1 VSKNV
6 ASLELP
12 DGTGV
17 RQRTKEQRPGQ
28 ILEAAFA
35 EFAEKGYAAARLEDV
50 ARRIGVT
57 KGTIYVYFPSKQE
70 LFQQVCRSFLLP
82 VFDEM
87 ERLPEEFHGTAAD
100 LLRAILAIGY
110 RDLVATPRSREFL
123 RLMIGEASREPELV
137 AFYSREL
144 IHRGN
149 GALRAVLARGVATG
163 EFRPDA
169 ARLLDAFPEILVA
182 PTVLATLNRLMLGD
196 PGDVDTTDQME
207 AHLALLLDGLR
218 ARP

>member
-1 VSKNV
+1 MSKNV

-12 DGTGV
+12 DGTGI

-28 ILEAAFA
+28 ILEAALA
-35 EFAEKGYAAARLEDV
+35 EFSEKGYAAARLEDV

-57 KGTIYVYFPSKQE
+57 KGTIYCYFPSKQE

-87 ERLPEEFHGTAAD
+87 ERLPEEFEGTAAE
-100 LLRAILAIGY
+100 LLRALLAIGY

-169 ARLLDAFPEILVA
+169 ARRLDAFPEILVA

-207 AHLALLLDGLR
+207 AHLALVLDGLR

>member
-1 VSKNV
+1 MSKN
-6 ASLELP
+6 AAGSAPAE
-12 DGTGV
+12 GAGI
-17 RQRTKEQRPGQ
+17 RQRMKEQRPGQ

-70 LFQQVCRSFLLP
+70 LFQQVCRAFLIP
-82 VFDEM
+82 VFEEM
-87 ERLPEEFHGTAAD
+87 ERLPGDFEGTAAD
-100 LLRAILAIGY
+100 LLRAILAVGY

-144 IHRGN
+144 MHRGSDT
-149 GALRAVLARGVATG
+149 LRAVLARGVASG

-169 ARLLDAFPEILVA
+169 ARILDAFPEILVA
-182 PTVLATLNRLMLGD
+182 PTVLATLNRLMLGEA
-196 PGDVDTTDQME
+196 GEVDTTGEME
-207 AHLALLLDGLR
+207 AHLSLVLDGLR
-218 ARP
+218 ARA